1 MKFTDNVRL
10 KRSSIV
16 ICKDCKSCLEY
27 IKYLSIFKG
36 LKCDRN
42 HENYFKGDAV
52 KRFANTYK
60 LSDGDIIKLGLM
72 LMKEVYP

>member
-1 MKFTDNVRL
+1 MRL
-10 KRSSIV
+10 KGSSTV

-27 IKYLSIFKG
+27 IKVKDKLSMFKG

-42 HENYFKGDAV
+42 HENCFKGDLV

-60 LSDGDIIKLGLM
+60 LSDEDIIKLGLM
-72 LMKEVYP
+72 LMKGVDP

>member
-1 MKFTDNVRL
+1 M
-10 KRSSIV
+10 
-16 ICKDCKSCLEY
+16 
-27 IKYLSIFKG
+27 FKG

-42 HENYFKGDAV
+42 HENCFKGDLV